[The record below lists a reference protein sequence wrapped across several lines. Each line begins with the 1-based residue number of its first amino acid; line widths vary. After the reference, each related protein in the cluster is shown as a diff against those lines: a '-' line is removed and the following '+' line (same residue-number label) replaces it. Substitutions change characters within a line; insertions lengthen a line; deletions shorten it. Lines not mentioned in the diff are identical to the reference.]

1 MKVSQESWK
10 LMKDKL
16 LFILFY
22 WHINISFWYVLL
34 IKFSL
39 HCLYFVRF
47 CLNRN
52 PNFKQNSF
60 SFISEI
66 FWLNNLKLLSEK
78 SGSVKML
85 SLLKKEDVF
94 TCERTVLAKIKQ
106 CLEKVI
112 NSQERK
118 HSEHYLRIRR

>member
-16 LFILFY
+16 LFCFIDILILVFDM
-22 WHINISFWYVLL
+22 FLL

>member
-1 MKVSQESWK
+1 M
-10 LMKDKL
+10 
-16 LFILFY
+16 F
-22 WHINISFWYVLL
+22 LL
-34 IKFSL
+34 IKIQLTLSL
-39 HCLYFVRF
+39 F
-47 CLNRN
+47 C
-52 PNFKQNSF
+52 P
-60 SFISEI
+60 
-66 FWLNNLKLLSEK
+66 LLSQQESEFQAKFIFIHFRDFLAEGFETLSAK

-85 SLLKKEDVF
+85 FLLKKEDVF